1 MKVEY
6 NLAQFHA
13 SIKEIE
19 RRFRFDF
26 KAMKLLYQANKILLQ
41 ALNTWNVDRIWF
53 FIVQN

>member
-41 ALNTWNVDRIWF
+41 ALNT
-53 FIVQN
+53 